1 MTQIEVFA
9 DILCPFTHVGLR
21 RLVAARA
28 ARCATTSIVIRAWP
42 LEWINGEPI
51 DAQRAAR
58 GIAALERHVAPELF
72 SGFNP
77 EKFPR
82 TSIPAFGLAAVA
94 YEAGASIGEAVSLR
108 IRDALFEEGRDISDD
123 AVLRAIGAEF
133 GVEPV
138 TRAIARTFAGRDWD
152 RGRARDVQG
161 SPHFFADGHSWFCPT
176 LSIAKS
182 DGDYDV
188 ALDEAGQRDFYT
200 VALDSA

>member
-1 MTQIEVFA
+1 MTRIEVFA

-28 ARCATTSIVIRAWP
+28 ARCATTSIVIRGWP
-42 LEWINGEPI
+42 LEWINGAPI
-51 DAQRAAR
+51 DAERAAH
-58 GIAALERHVAPELF
+58 GIEALERRVAPELF
-72 SGFNP
+72 LGFNP
-77 EKFPR
+77 ETFPH

-108 IRDALFEEGRDISDD
+108 IREALFEEGRDISDD
-123 AVLRAIGAEF
+123 AELRAIGAEF

-138 TRAIARTFAGRDWD
+138 TRAVARTFAGRDWD
-152 RGRARDVQG
+152 RGRARGVQG
-161 SPHFFADGHSWFCPT
+161 SPHFFADGHSWFCPS

-182 DGDYDV
+182 DGGYDV
-188 ALDEAGQRDFYT
+188 TLDESAQREFYT

>member
-1 MTQIEVFA
+1 MTRVEVFA

-28 ARCATTSIVIRAWP
+28 DRCASTSIVIRAWP
-42 LEWINGEPI
+42 LEWINGAPI

-58 GIAALERHVAPELF
+58 GIEALERCVAPELF
-72 SGFNP
+72 AGFNP

-108 IRDALFEEGRDISDD
+108 IRDALFEEGRDISND
-123 AVLRAIGAEF
+123 AELRAIGAEF

-161 SPHFFADGHSWFCPT
+161 SPHFFADGHSWFCPS
-176 LSIAKS
+176 LSISKS
-182 DGDYDV
+182 EDEYDV
-188 ALDEAGQRDFYT
+188 TLDESGQRDFYS